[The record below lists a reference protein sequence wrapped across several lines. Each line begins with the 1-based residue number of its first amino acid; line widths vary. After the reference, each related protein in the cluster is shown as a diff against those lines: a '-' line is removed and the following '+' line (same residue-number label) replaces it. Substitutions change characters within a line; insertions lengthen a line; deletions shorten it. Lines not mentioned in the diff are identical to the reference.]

1 MKKVIFLI
9 LASSLLA
16 LFCIGCSSKDSD
28 NPGEVAT
35 KFLNALQGQH
45 YDEAKSYYAEDM
57 DNMPNFRNKIESISP
72 LVATELFDKLADFSY
87 TIDHV
92 QINANDK
99 NKATI
104 TVSFDCYDLGNAFE
118 TTILDYLKTD
128 LEMTYSGG
136 KNEDIVKAA
145 EDTIIKDIQNSQKN
159 YTETAYL
166 YLTKGNDGWKVDS
179 LSTNTPILNI
189 LSGNLI
195 YTIENLSDTLDNNK

>member
-1 MKKVIFLI
+1 MLFI
-9 LASSLLA
+9 LLCFMLA
-16 LFCIGCSSKDSD
+16 LFCIGCSSENSD

-35 KFLNALQGQH
+35 KFLNALQSAH
-45 YDEAKSYYAEDM
+45 YDEAKTYYAENM

-72 LVATELFDKLADFSY
+72 LVASELFDKLSDFSY
-87 TIDHV
+87 TIHQV

-118 TTILDYLKTD
+118 ATILDYLKTD

-136 KNEDIVKAA
+136 KNEDIIKAA
-145 EDTIIKDIQNSQKN
+145 EETIVKEIQNSNKN

-166 YLTKGNDGWKVDS
+166 YLTKENHTWKVDS
-179 LSTNTPILNI
+179 LSNNKPILNV

-195 YTIENLSDTLDNNK
+195 YTIENLSNTLHAQ